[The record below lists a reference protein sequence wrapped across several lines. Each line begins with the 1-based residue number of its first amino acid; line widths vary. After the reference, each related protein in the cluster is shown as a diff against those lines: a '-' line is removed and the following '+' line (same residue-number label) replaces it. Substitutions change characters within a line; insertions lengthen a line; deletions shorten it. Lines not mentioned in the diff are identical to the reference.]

1 MDHHQDCHV
10 TPSEKAVDESA
21 LRSASTALLA
31 VDGMGCERCA
41 VRVGNSLLQLDAVL
55 RAQVDADQGVAAVAF
70 DSRTTGV
77 VELLAAVEAAGND
90 GRHRYRARLLTL
102 GDPVEGEP
110 ETAP

>member
-1 MDHHQDCHV
+1 MNHHQDCRV
-10 TPSEKAVDESA
+10 TPAEKAVDERA
-21 LRSASTALLA
+21 LRGASTALLA

-41 VRVGNSLLQLDAVL
+41 VRVGNALLELDAVL

-77 VELLAAVEAAGND
+77 IELLAAVAAAGDD

-102 GDPVEGEP
+102 GGPVEGEP